1 MISKERLIGQ
11 CQLRVDGR
19 EKVTGQTRYAADL
32 KVPGMIY
39 GRILFSR
46 FPHARIL
53 AIDCTRAR
61 AVPGVQAVLTAADL
75 PNLRPFGIVMP
86 DQEVIVG
93 HKARYL
99 GDVVALVAADTLEA
113 AEEALL
119 GIEVQYQPLPAV
131 FSPQEAL
138 ADSAPSIHED
148 RPDNIVNH
156 HKLRKG
162 DVSLGFAEADV
173 ILERDYRT
181 PSVEHAY
188 LEPEAVTAIFHQD
201 QLELIGSIQNP
212 FSTQSMVAQALGLPS
227 EQIRVRQTPLGG
239 SFGGKDEVMY
249 LMAARAALL
258 AKATQRPVRM
268 QHSREESFR
277 ESYKR
282 HPYQMRYKVG
292 ATREGRLTAMEI
304 TILADAGAYAASS
317 PFVTWRSIVHATGPY
332 RIEHVKT
339 DITAVYTNNIYT
351 GAMRGFGAPQVIF
364 AVESLMDELAQEL
377 NLRPDE
383 LRRRNLLAAETVTA
397 TGQCLDDH
405 PVSLPEVMDRAL
417 QSIGYAEKFKQPTP
431 VGTTKRR
438 GIGFAVSHR
447 GCSLGAEGVDRAE
460 AWLRWQADGTVL
472 LSIGLS
478 DNGAGLNTVLQQIA
492 AEELGIG
499 MEQVRMD
506 EPDTMLVPDAGPTVA
521 SRGTLMGGNAVRQA
535 AMRLREMLLLSASQ
549 LLSLP
554 ADQLSFVEGEV
565 CSNLDPSQAV
575 SPADVVRWLAGSGKS
590 LEASGTYQAPT
601 VDWHEETGQ
610 GRAYFTYVYGCQAA
624 EVEVDLATGQ
634 VRVLHLVAAHELGR
648 AINPATAKG
657 QIYGG
662 VAMGLGY
669 GLLEELDL
677 HQGQVR
683 SNNLDRYLLPTTC
696 DVPIVVTPIL
706 IENPDPVGPYGAKS
720 LGEPTNELTAAAIA
734 NAISQAT
741 GFRLRELPCD
751 LEKIVLSR
759 PLKPD

>member
-1 MISKERLIGQ
+1 MMLEDTLIGQ
-11 CQLRVDGR
+11 SLLRVDGR

-32 KVPGMIY
+32 KVPGMIH

-53 AIDCTRAR
+53 GIDCTRAR
-61 AVPGVQAVLTAADL
+61 ALPGVQAVLTAADL
-75 PNLRPFGIVMP
+75 PNLQPFGMVLA
-86 DQEVIVG
+86 DQEVIVSQTV
-93 HKARYL
+93 RYL
-99 GDVVALVAADTLEA
+99 GDVVALVAAESPEV
-113 AEEALL
+113 AEEALSR
-119 GIEVQYQPLPAV
+119 IEVQYQPLPAV

-138 ADSAPSIHED
+138 ADSAPLIHEE
-148 RPDNIVNH
+148 RPNNIVNH
-156 HKLRKG
+156 HKVRKG
-162 DVSLGFAEADV
+162 DVSLGFAKADV
-173 ILERDYRT
+173 ILEREYQT
-181 PSVEHAY
+181 QWVEHAY
-188 LEPEAVTAIFHQD
+188 LELEAVTAVFHHD
-201 QLELIGSIQNP
+201 QLELVGSIQNP
-212 FSTQSMVAQALGLPS
+212 FSTQRMVALALGLPS

-282 HPYQMRYKVG
+282 HPYHMRYKVG
-292 ATREGRLTAMEI
+292 ATREGLLTAMEI
-304 TILADAGAYAASS
+304 AILADAGAYAAQS
-317 PFVTWRSIVHATGPY
+317 PFVTWRSVVHATGPY
-332 RIEHVKT
+332 QVEHVKT
-339 DITAVYTNNIYT
+339 DIRAVYTNNVYT
-351 GAMRGFGAPQVIF
+351 GAMRGFGSPQVIF

-377 NLRPDE
+377 KLRPDE
-383 LRRRNLLAAETVTA
+383 LRRRNLLTAGTVTA
-397 TGQCLDDH
+397 TGQCLNDH
-405 PVSLPEVMDRAL
+405 PVSLQDVMDRAL
-417 QSIGYAEKFKQPTP
+417 QSIDYAQKINEGAQI
-431 VGTTKRR
+431 GTTKRR
-438 GIGFAVSHR
+438 GIGFAISHR

-460 AWLRWQADGTVL
+460 ARLRWQADGTVL

-478 DNGAGLNTVLQQIA
+478 DNGGGLNTILRQIVA
-492 AEELGIG
+492 QELGIG
-499 MEQVRMD
+499 TEQIRMD
-506 EPDTMLVPDAGPTVA
+506 EPDTTLVPDAGPTVA
-521 SRGTLMGGNAVRQA
+521 SRGTLMGGNAVKEA
-535 AMRLREMLLLSASQ
+535 AIHLREMLLVSASQ

-554 ADQLSFVEGEV
+554 AEQLRFVEGRV
-565 CSNLDPSQAV
+565 CSNLDPSQGV
-575 SPADVVRWLAGSGKS
+575 SPAEVVRWLASCGKS
-590 LEASGTYQAPT
+590 LEATGSYEAPT
-601 VDWHEETGQ
+601 VDWQEETGQ

-624 EVEVDLATGQ
+624 EVEVDLSTGQ

-677 HQGQVR
+677 HQGQAR
-683 SNNLDRYLLPTTC
+683 SDNLDRYLLPTTC
-696 DVPIVVTPIL
+696 DVPKVVTPIL
-706 IENPDPVGPYGAKS
+706 IENPDPAGPYGAKS

-751 LEKIVLSR
+751 LEKIVLLR